1 MTDLKNVRDLAPGEP
16 SLLSSVPKA
25 FPYKSLENVIKRAAV
40 ISVKLEDTTD
50 GAAMLGMNGKPVT
63 DPFQVVFGAVGCFLR
78 KHSRHHS
85 AFYTLLDV
93 NRLLLSLEHR

>member
-40 ISVKLEDTTD
+40 ISVKLEDTAD
-50 GAAMLGMNGKPVT
+50 GAAMLGMKAN
-63 DPFQVVFGAVGCFLR
+63 Q
-78 KHSRHHS
+78 
-85 AFYTLLDV
+85 
-93 NRLLLSLEHR
+93 